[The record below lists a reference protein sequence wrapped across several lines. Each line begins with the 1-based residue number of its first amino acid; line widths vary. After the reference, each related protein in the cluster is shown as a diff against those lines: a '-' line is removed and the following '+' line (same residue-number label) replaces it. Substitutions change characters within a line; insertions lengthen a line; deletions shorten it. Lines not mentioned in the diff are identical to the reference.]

1 LNDFSSAKL
10 SHLPNFRLG
19 EQEQEYPGKSWNLK
33 QIFEWAPYTTQY
45 VVTKVTP
52 LLVLTLLIVSTFVA
66 VGFDVTVGFVF
77 ADADM

>member
-33 QIFEWAPYTTQY
+33 QIFEWA
-45 VVTKVTP
+45 
-52 LLVLTLLIVSTFVA
+52 IVSTFVA